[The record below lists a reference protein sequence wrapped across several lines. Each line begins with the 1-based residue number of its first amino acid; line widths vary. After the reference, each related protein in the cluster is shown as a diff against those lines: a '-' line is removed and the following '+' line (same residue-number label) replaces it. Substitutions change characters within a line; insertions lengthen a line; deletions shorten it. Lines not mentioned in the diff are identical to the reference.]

1 MLNVSRRDSE
11 HAVSAAFTWWQ
22 QQRSSLFQSLLRAEG
37 TLFRLLRAPTIPTVE
52 APKPD
57 RPCRGCGKTIRNGRS
72 HCAHCTVSL
81 ATERLMDAT
90 RPG

>member
-1 MLNVSRRDSE
+1 MLNVARRDSE
-11 HAVSAAFTWWQ
+11 HAVSAAFMWWQ

-37 TLFRLLRAPTIPTVE
+37 TLFRLLRAPNIPTVE

-57 RPCRGCGKTIRNGRS
+57 RLCRGCGKT
-72 HCAHCTVSL
+72 L